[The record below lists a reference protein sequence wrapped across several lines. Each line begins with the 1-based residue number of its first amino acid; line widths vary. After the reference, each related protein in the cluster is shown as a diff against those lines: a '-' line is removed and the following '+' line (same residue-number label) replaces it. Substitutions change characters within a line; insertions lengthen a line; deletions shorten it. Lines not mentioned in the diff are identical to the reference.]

1 MRKHTRTFKKGIHF
15 PDMKYLAKDKP
26 IEPMPP
32 SEHYFVALSQHI
44 GAPAKPVVEV
54 GATVAAGTLIARADG
69 MISANVFSPV
79 SGTVAGI
86 ETRKNKQ
93 GANAP
98 FIHIKND
105 FKNREEFMPPA
116 DVSDARAVRERIGEA
131 GIVGLGGAG
140 FPTLVKLSPSKP
152 VDILIIN
159 AAECEPY
166 LTCDYRVML
175 DRTEEFVKGVKILS
189 SCLGVART
197 VIGIEENKM
206 EAYEKLRA
214 FDGFELI
221 LLEKKYPQGGEKQLI
236 YACCG
241 RVVPAKALPM
251 DVGVVVQ
258 NVATALAVYEAVEKG
273 KPLYERVVTVSGK
286 GVAEPKNLLVKTGT
300 LFEEALDFC
309 GGISE
314 DTQKLIAGGPM
325 MGTSLYDASG
335 VFTKTDSGLLA
346 LTGEEANVSQPS
358 NCISCGACA
367 RACPM
372 NLMPMYI
379 DFYALAGDFKTSEK
393 YGTNHCIECGCCANV
408 CPAKRPLVQSIR
420 LAKAKL
426 REKLSLIH
434 I

>member
-116 DVSDARAVRERIGEA
+116 DASDARAVRERIGEA

-358 NCISCGACA
+358 NCISCGA
-367 RACPM
+367 
-372 NLMPMYI
+372 
-379 DFYALAGDFKTSEK
+379 
-393 YGTNHCIECGCCANV
+393 
-408 CPAKRPLVQSIR
+408 
-420 LAKAKL
+420 
-426 REKLSLIH
+426 LSLIH

>member
-32 SEHYFVALSQHI
+32 SEHYFEALSQHI

-426 REKLSLIH
+426 REKAK
-434 I
+434 

>member
-54 GATVAAGTLIARADG
+54 GATVAAGTLIAHADG

-105 FKNREEFMPPA
+105 FKNCEEFMPPA

-426 REKLSLIH
+426 REKAK
-434 I
+434 

>member
-1 MRKHTRTFKKGIHF
+1 MKKHTRTFEKGIHF
-15 PDMKYLAKDKP
+15 PDMKYLAKDTP

-325 MGTSLYDASG
+325 MGTSLYDATG

-426 REKLSLIH
+426 REKAK
-434 I
+434 

>member
-300 LFEEALDFC
+300 LFEETLDFC

-426 REKLSLIH
+426 REKAK
-434 I
+434 

>member
-116 DVSDARAVRERIGEA
+116 DASDARAVRERIGEA

-314 DTQKLIAGGPM
+314 DTQKLIAGGPI

-426 REKLSLIH
+426 REKAK
-434 I
+434 

>member
-1 MRKHTRTFKKGIHF
+1 
-15 PDMKYLAKDKP
+15 MKYLAKDKP

-221 LLEKKYPQGGEKQLI
+221 LLEKKYPQGGEKRLI

-325 MGTSLYDASG
+325 MGTSLYDATG
-335 VFTKTDSGLLA
+335 VFTKTDSGFW
-346 LTGEEANVSQPS
+346 
-358 NCISCGACA
+358 
-367 RACPM
+367 R
-372 NLMPMYI
+372 
-379 DFYALAGDFKTSEK
+379 
-393 YGTNHCIECGCCANV
+393 
-408 CPAKRPLVQSIR
+408 
-420 LAKAKL
+420 
-426 REKLSLIH
+426 
-434 I
+434 

>member
-116 DVSDARAVRERIGEA
+116 DASDARAVRERIGEA

-379 DFYALAGDFKTSEK
+379 DFYALAGDFRTSEK

-426 REKLSLIH
+426 REKAK
-434 I
+434 

>member
-131 GIVGLGGAG
+131 AIVGLGGAG

-325 MGTSLYDASG
+325 MGTSLYDATG

-426 REKLSLIH
+426 REKAK
-434 I
+434 

>member
-116 DVSDARAVRERIGEA
+116 DASDARAVRERIGEA

-197 VIGIEENKM
+197 VIGIEEN
-206 EAYEKLRA
+206 
-214 FDGFELI
+214 
-221 LLEKKYPQGGEKQLI
+221 
-236 YACCG
+236 
-241 RVVPAKALPM
+241 
-251 DVGVVVQ
+251 
-258 NVATALAVYEAVEKG
+258 
-273 KPLYERVVTVSGK
+273 
-286 GVAEPKNLLVKTGT
+286 
-300 LFEEALDFC
+300 
-309 GGISE
+309 
-314 DTQKLIAGGPM
+314 
-325 MGTSLYDASG
+325 
-335 VFTKTDSGLLA
+335 
-346 LTGEEANVSQPS
+346 
-358 NCISCGACA
+358 
-367 RACPM
+367 
-372 NLMPMYI
+372 
-379 DFYALAGDFKTSEK
+379 
-393 YGTNHCIECGCCANV
+393 
-408 CPAKRPLVQSIR
+408 
-420 LAKAKL
+420 
-426 REKLSLIH
+426 
-434 I
+434 

>member
-1 MRKHTRTFKKGIHF
+1 MLNKLKRAALGAHTPHDKAT
-15 PDMKYLAKDKP
+15 AASKP
-26 IEPMPP
+26 IPMPLP
-32 SEHYFVALSQHI
+32 AQVRILMSQHI
-44 GAPAKPVVEV
+44 GAPAKALVKKGDEV
-54 GATVAAGTLIARADG
+54 FVGTKIGEAGG
-69 MISANVFSPV
+69 FVSANIHSSV
-79 SGTVAGI
+79 SGTVAAVEPFRLSNGRMCDSVVI
-86 ETRKNKQ
+86 KTDGKQ
-93 GANAP
+93 TVDPAVKAP
-98 FIHIKND
+98 EVTDKASFL
-105 FKNREEFMPPA
+105 A
-116 DVSDARAVRERIGEA
+116 AVRECGL
-131 GIVGLGGAG
+131 VGLGGAG
-140 FPTLVKLSPSKP
+140 FPTDVKLQPKQS
-152 VDILIIN
+152 VDTLLIN

-325 MGTSLYDASG
+325 MGTSLYDATG

-426 REKLSLIH
+426 REKAK
-434 I
+434 

>member
-325 MGTSLYDASG
+325 MGTSLYDATG

-346 LTGEEANVSQPS
+346 LTGEEANVCQPS

-426 REKLSLIH
+426 REKAK
-434 I
+434 

>member
-116 DVSDARAVRERIGEA
+116 DASDARAVRERIGEA

-166 LTCDYRVML
+166 LTCDYRVMM

-426 REKLSLIH
+426 REKAK
-434 I
+434 

>member
-1 MRKHTRTFKKGIHF
+1 LRKHTRTFKKGIHF

-105 FKNREEFMPPA
+105 FKNCEEFMPPA

-426 REKLSLIH
+426 REKAK
-434 I
+434 

>member
-116 DVSDARAVRERIGEA
+116 DASDARAVRERIGEA

-346 LTGEEANVSQPS
+346 LTGEEANVSQSS

-426 REKLSLIH
+426 REKAK
-434 I
+434 

>member
-1 MRKHTRTFKKGIHF
+1 
-15 PDMKYLAKDKP
+15 MKYLAKDKP

-189 SCLGVART
+189 SCLGVAGT

-325 MGTSLYDASG
+325 MGTSLYDATG

-426 REKLSLIH
+426 REKAK
-434 I
+434 

>member
-26 IEPMPP
+26 MEPMPP

-116 DVSDARAVRERIGEA
+116 DASDARAVRERIGEA

-426 REKLSLIH
+426 REKAK
-434 I
+434 

>member
-325 MGTSLYDASG
+325 MGTSLYDATG

-426 REKLSLIH
+426 REKAK
-434 I
+434 

>member
-1 MRKHTRTFKKGIHF
+1 MNKNRRTFRKGIHF
-15 PDMKYLAKDKP
+15 PDMKYLTKDKP
-26 IEPMPP
+26 VETLPP
-32 SEHYFVALSQHI
+32 FEHYYVALSQHI
-44 GAPAKPVVEV
+44 GAPAQPVVEA
-54 GATVAAGTLIARADG
+54 GASVAEGDLLARAKG
-69 MISANVFSPV
+69 MISANIFSPV
-79 SGTVAGI
+79 SGTVVGI

-98 FIHIKND
+98 YIHIKND
-105 FKNREEFMPPA
+105 YLNRRVFMEPVDASDPEA
-116 DVSDARAVRERIGEA
+116 VRQRVSDA

-140 FPTLVKLSPSKP
+140 FPTFVKLNPSKP
-152 VDILIIN
+152 VDTLIVN

-175 DRTEEFVKGVKILS
+175 ERTDELVEGIKILS
-189 SCLGVART
+189 DCLGVKRT
-197 VIGIEENKM
+197 VVGIEENKM
-206 EAYEKLRA
+206 EAFEKLSGY
-214 FDGFELI
+214 DGLELA

-236 YACCG
+236 YACCK
-241 RVVPAKALPM
+241 REVPPKALPM

-258 NVATALAVYEAVEKG
+258 NVATALAVYEAVVKG
-273 KPLYERVVTVSGK
+273 KPLYERVVTVSGM
-286 GVAEPKNLLVKTGT
+286 GVANPKNLLVKNGT
-300 LFEEALDFC
+300 LYADALEFC

-325 MGTSLYDASG
+325 MGTSLYDAFG
-335 VFTKTDSGLLA
+335 VFAKTDSGLLA
-346 LTGEEANVSQPS
+346 LTKAEANTSQPS
-358 NCISCGACA
+358 NCINCGACA

-426 REKLSLIH
+426 REAAK
-434 I
+434 

>member
-1 MRKHTRTFKKGIHF
+1 
-15 PDMKYLAKDKP
+15 MKYLAKDKP

-116 DVSDARAVRERIGEA
+116 DASDARAVRERIGEA

-426 REKLSLIH
+426 MEKAKGVHSFIPVRPTSRGAGRQRE
-434 I
+434 

>member
-105 FKNREEFMPPA
+105 FKNCEEFMPPA

-325 MGTSLYDASG
+325 TGTSLYDASG

-426 REKLSLIH
+426 REKAK
-434 I
+434 

>member
-408 CPAKRPLVQSIR
+408 CTAKRQLVQSIS
-420 LAKAKL
+420 LANAKL
-426 REKLSLIH
+426 REKAK
-434 I
+434 

>member
-1 MRKHTRTFKKGIHF
+1 LRKHTRTFKKGIHF

-426 REKLSLIH
+426 REKAK
-434 I
+434 

>member
-116 DVSDARAVRERIGEA
+116 DASDARAVRERIGKA

-426 REKLSLIH
+426 REKAK
-434 I
+434 

>member
-258 NVATALAVYEAVEKG
+258 NVATALAVYEAVEKC

-325 MGTSLYDASG
+325 MGTSLYDATG

-426 REKLSLIH
+426 REKAK
-434 I
+434 

>member
-116 DVSDARAVRERIGEA
+116 DAPDARAVRERIGEA

-426 REKLSLIH
+426 REKAK
-434 I
+434 

>member
-116 DVSDARAVRERIGEA
+116 DVSDARAVRELIGEA

-325 MGTSLYDASG
+325 MGTSLYDATG

-426 REKLSLIH
+426 REKAK
-434 I
+434 

>member
-105 FKNREEFMPPA
+105 FKNCEEFMPPA

-426 REKLSLIH
+426 REKAK
-434 I
+434 

>member
-105 FKNREEFMPPA
+105 FKNCEEFMPPA

-221 LLEKKYPQGGEKQLI
+221 LREKKYPQGGEKQLI

-426 REKLSLIH
+426 REKAK
-434 I
+434 

>member
-1 MRKHTRTFKKGIHF
+1 M
-15 PDMKYLAKDKP
+15 
-26 IEPMPP
+26 
-32 SEHYFVALSQHI
+32 
-44 GAPAKPVVEV
+44 
-54 GATVAAGTLIARADG
+54 
-69 MISANVFSPV
+69 
-79 SGTVAGI
+79 
-86 ETRKNKQ
+86 
-93 GANAP
+93 
-98 FIHIKND
+98 
-105 FKNREEFMPPA
+105 
-116 DVSDARAVRERIGEA
+116 
-131 GIVGLGGAG
+131 
-140 FPTLVKLSPSKP
+140 
-152 VDILIIN
+152 DILIIN

-325 MGTSLYDASG
+325 MEIG
-335 VFTKTDSGLLA
+335 
-346 LTGEEANVSQPS
+346 
-358 NCISCGACA
+358 
-367 RACPM
+367 RA
-372 NLMPMYI
+372 
-379 DFYALAGDFKTSEK
+379 
-393 YGTNHCIECGCCANV
+393 HV
-408 CPAKRPLVQSIR
+408 
-420 LAKAKL
+420 
-426 REKLSLIH
+426 
-434 I
+434 

>member
-105 FKNREEFMPPA
+105 FKNCEEFMPPA

-273 KPLYERVVTVSGK
+273 KPLYERVVTVSGN

-325 MGTSLYDASG
+325 MGTSLYDATG

-426 REKLSLIH
+426 REKAK
-434 I
+434 

>member
-116 DVSDARAVRERIGEA
+116 DASDARAVRERIGEA

-325 MGTSLYDASG
+325 MGMSLYDASG

-426 REKLSLIH
+426 REKAK
-434 I
+434 

>member
-251 DVGVVVQ
+251 DVSVVVQ

-426 REKLSLIH
+426 REKAK
-434 I
+434 

>member
-325 MGTSLYDASG
+325 MGTSLYDATG

-379 DFYALAGDFKTSEK
+379 DFTRWRAIS
-393 YGTNHCIECGCCANV
+393 
-408 CPAKRPLVQSIR
+408 RPRRNMEPIT
-420 LAKAKL
+420 A
-426 REKLSLIH
+426 
-434 I
+434 

>member
-116 DVSDARAVRERIGEA
+116 DASDARAVRERIEEA

-426 REKLSLIH
+426 REKAK
-434 I
+434 

>member
-1 MRKHTRTFKKGIHF
+1 
-15 PDMKYLAKDKP
+15 MKYLAKDKP

-116 DVSDARAVRERIGEA
+116 DASDARAVRERIGEA

-346 LTGEEANVSQPS
+346 LTGEEAHVSQPS

-426 REKLSLIH
+426 REKAK
-434 I
+434 

>member
-116 DVSDARAVRERIGEA
+116 DASDARAVRERIGEA

-221 LLEKKYPQGGEKQLI
+221 QLEKKYPQGGEKQLI

-426 REKLSLIH
+426 REKAK
-434 I
+434 

>member
-1 MRKHTRTFKKGIHF
+1 
-15 PDMKYLAKDKP
+15 MKYLAKDKP

-44 GAPAKPVVEV
+44 GVPAKPVVEV

-116 DVSDARAVRERIGEA
+116 DASDARAVRERIGEA

-426 REKLSLIH
+426 REKAK
-434 I
+434 